1 MRAPPCV
8 VTRNSDR
15 SHRFELLPE
24 KRFVLHARHPDPW
37 TSIRETGLLMPAENH
52 WGLRPRAQRDGED

>member
-1 MRAPPCV
+1 M
-8 VTRNSDR
+8 VTLNSEG

-37 TSIRETGLLMPAENH
+37 DKH
-52 WGLRPRAQRDGED
+52 QRDRPPDVCTRKPLGLVSKGPEG